1 MVSKDENRWKKN
13 HFNLFLREQV
23 ENNHPIKFEN
33 SDFFR
38 RNFNLTDYSDCPFNK
53 TNNEINYIHKQ
64 TNHRPSFIKQL
75 PLSVETRLSKL
86 FSNEK
91 ATLSQYNDKH

>member
-1 MVSKDENRWKKN
+1 M
-13 HFNLFLREQV
+13 REQV
-23 ENNHPIKFEN
+23 GNNHPIKFEN

-91 ATLSQYNDKH
+91 ATLSNITISTSKRRLQQQVNILETRP